1 MKPDELIKLIATF
14 KQLISELF
22 FKGQEPQWLAL
33 AINYSL
39 LFLLLL
45 LGFWAALVVIGQC
58 IKIWA
63 EQIRPLYYDQ
73 ALKKRLR
80 NRQRFANHIEQEIR
94 QLNSR
99 EEWKDYRFTELE
111 AEVEAE
117 GKRLRL
123 LPLPFFRSSRRGL
136 RREQSLSKALE
147 LSGERL
153 IILAGDPGSG
163 KSIALRH
170 VAEKL
175 ALRSSKDKN
184 IKSIIPLYVNL
195 KKLERPAQVAINREL
210 IESFVKQ
217 ELNRINDRDIEQ
229 FLEEEFQVGVKEGT
243 WLFLFDSF
251 DELPEVLSS
260 VEADTTIGDYA
271 QAIDDFLNGFNQCR
285 GIIASRQF
293 RGPKHLGWPLFR
305 ILPLDSRRWEL
316 IRKAELDPPIE
327 KELSGR
333 LRVATQEI
341 EEMTKNPMFLGIL
354 CENMRAGN
362 DFPNNTHA
370 VFESYLEARLAR
382 DATRLQKRFQLQPT
396 DVRMAAE
403 RIAFCMS
410 IDTELGLSPS
420 RDKIQEAMERHH
432 LVSSGDVGRYMNAL
446 EYLKLARSEQQA
458 VPGSPE
464 HFTFSHRRF
473 QEYFATCIVLSDL
486 TRISPRLLLTDGRW
500 RETAVVILQTQAAE
514 EFAPILAEASEL
526 VQEMTRKIPDLIADP
541 YAYIN
546 PKTSGDVPSVLK
558 PFAWPAGLQPLLSLL
573 QDGLMGRMR
582 EFPAD
587 IQDNASRILLTAS
600 SRGSLAD
607 QKWSLEVAG
616 ITPQPVL
623 LWLLRRAFASKSQWL
638 KEVAYRQTAR
648 LGEIPEDIAAAIRK
662 SLKYLFSEKRLNK
675 EYYAT
680 LAHLSRLDQPSRF
693 ISSLRLLKLI
703 PIVDS
708 LLKGGVLLGL
718 IALGSIFH
726 WKEALVFVAI
736 LILYILVEKAATSAR
751 GHEWYDP
758 FAVYLY
764 RILWLTRWIL
774 FPLLWTPFA
783 IFASEQG
790 QFTNPIW
797 WSFLALLPVLYIV
810 FDFNRA
816 LKHIALHI
824 EKDVITLVFL
834 ALLPLALIAARKIA
848 ESMFYKNFSLFI
860 TAFAV
865 PPSLALIYFVYQ
877 STRIARILLADK
889 TKFRHWLKTPI
900 MQVTAEELLHL
911 LCLYQS
917 TEYSMKLV
925 ATIRERNSLIASDAS
940 ENLINELALKL
951 DSEIRSK
958 PLTSD
963 LADSKFFRSWMENYT
978 RKDKSRL
985 KDLGT
990 EFLDEIYITLEQI
1003 RSKRKGTD
1011 ADLRNA
1017 HYRPAVSSSSD
1028 CRR

>member
-1 MKPDELIKLIATF
+1 MKPDELIKLITTF

-22 FKGQEPQWLAL
+22 FKGKEPQWLAL

-39 LFLLLL
+39 LLLLLL
-45 LGFWAALVVIGQC
+45 LGLWGVLVVIGQC
-58 IKIWA
+58 IKIWE
-63 EQIRPLYYDQ
+63 EQIRTLYYDQ
-73 ALKKRLR
+73 AQKKRLR

-123 LPLPFFRSSRRGL
+123 LPLPFFRSTRRGL

-153 IILAGDPGSG
+153 ILLSGDPGSG

-195 KKLERPAQVAINREL
+195 KKLERPDQAAINREL

-316 IRKAELDPPIE
+316 IRKADLDPHIE
-327 KELSGR
+327 KDLSGR
-333 LRVATQEI
+333 LRVANQEI
-341 EEMTKNPMFLGIL
+341 QEMTKNPMFLGIL

-370 VFESYLEARLAR
+370 VFESYLETRLAR
-382 DATRLQKRFQLQPT
+382 DATRLQKRFQLQPA

-420 RDKIQEAMERHH
+420 RDKIQEATERHH
-432 LVSSGDVGRYMNAL
+432 LDSSGDMGSYMNAL
-446 EYLKLARSEQQA
+446 EYLKLARSEQQS
-458 VPGSPE
+458 VPGSSE
-464 HFTFSHRRF
+464 YFTFSHRRF

-486 TRISPRLLLTDGRW
+486 TRISPRRLLTDGRW
-500 RETAVVILQTQAAE
+500 RETAVVILQTQPAE

-526 VQEMTRKIPDLIADP
+526 LQELTRKIPDLIADP
-541 YAYIN
+541 YAYTN
-546 PKTSGDVPSVLK
+546 PKTSGDVASVLK

-582 EFPAD
+582 ELPAD

-600 SRGSLAD
+600 SKGSLAD

-616 ITPQPVL
+616 ITSQPVL
-623 LWLLRRAFASKSQWL
+623 LWLLRRAFASESQWL
-638 KEVAYRQTAR
+638 KEVAFRQTAR
-648 LGEIPEDIAAAIRK
+648 LGEIPKDIAAAIRK
-662 SLKYLFSEKRLNK
+662 SLKYLFSEGRLNK
-675 EYYAT
+675 EYSAT

-693 ISSLRLLKLI
+693 INSLRLLKAV
-703 PIVDS
+703 PIVDP
-708 LLKGGVLLGL
+708 LLKGGVLIGL
-718 IALGSIFH
+718 IVLGSIFDSNITRG
-726 WKEALVFVAI
+726 LIYIF
-736 LILYILVEKAATSAR
+736 ILYILLERDLSIE
-751 GHEWYDP
+751 GDFLWYGA
-758 FAVYLY
+758 FSFFRCAFIGTIRL
-764 RILWLTRWIL
+764 IL

-783 IFASEQG
+783 IVASEQG
-790 QFTNPIW
+790 RFTNPIW
-797 WSFLALLPVLYIV
+797 WLFLALLPALYIV

-816 LKHIALHI
+816 LN
-824 EKDVITLVFL
+824 
-834 ALLPLALIAARKIA
+834 LIASGFKNAWPLLVGLIIGGIISAIVSMIA
-848 ESMFYKNFSLFI
+848 PILIGTSRSFFI
-860 TAFAV
+860 FNLIL
-865 PPSLALIYFVYQ
+865 PSLLLIY
-877 STRIARILLADK
+877 ILYGLATMGGVLLVDK
-889 TKFRHWLKTPI
+889 IKFRKWLKMSIKP
-900 MQVTAEELLHL
+900 VTAEELLHL
-911 LCLYQS
+911 LCLYNS
-917 TEYSMKLV
+917 TEYSRKLV
-925 ATIRERNSLIASDAS
+925 VTIRERNALLASETT

-951 DSEIRSK
+951 DAEIRTR
-958 PLTSD
+958 PLASD
-963 LADSKFFRSWMENYT
+963 FAASEFFSSWMAKYT
-978 RKDKSRL
+978 HKDKSRL
-985 KDLGT
+985 KNLGT
-990 EFLDEIYITLEQI
+990 EFLDEIYITLEHI
-1003 RSKRKGTD
+1003 RSVRKG
-1011 ADLRNA
+1011 
-1017 HYRPAVSSSSD
+1017 AVSDIVSI
-1028 CRR
+1028 

>member
-1 MKPDELIKLIATF
+1 M
-14 KQLISELF
+14 
-22 FKGQEPQWLAL
+22 
-33 AINYSL
+33 
-39 LFLLLL
+39 
-45 LGFWAALVVIGQC
+45 
-58 IKIWA
+58 
-63 EQIRPLYYDQ
+63 
-73 ALKKRLR
+73 
-80 NRQRFANHIEQEIR
+80 
-94 QLNSR
+94 
-99 EEWKDYRFTELE
+99 
-111 AEVEAE
+111 EAE

-123 LPLPFFRSSRRGL
+123 LPLPFIRSTRRGL
-136 RREQSLSKALE
+136 RREQSLSQALE

-153 IILAGDPGSG
+153 ILLAGDPGSG

-175 ALRSSKDKN
+175 ALRPSKDKN
-184 IKSIIPLYVNL
+184 IKGLIPLYVNL

-229 FLEEEFQVGVKEGT
+229 FLEEEFQVGIKEGT

-260 VEADTTIGDYA
+260 VEADTMIGDYA

-327 KELSGR
+327 KELNVR
-333 LRVATQEI
+333 LRVASQDI

-362 DFPNNTHA
+362 DFPNNTHG
-370 VFESYLEARLAR
+370 VFESYLETRLAR
-382 DATRLQKRFQLQPT
+382 DASRLQKRFQLQPA
-396 DVRMAAE
+396 DVRIAAE

-410 IDTELGLSPS
+410 INTELGLSPS

-432 LVSSGDVGRYMNAL
+432 LDSSGDIGSYMNAL

-464 HFTFSHRRF
+464 YFTFSHRRF

-486 TRISPRLLLTDGRW
+486 TRINPRLLLTDGRW
-500 RETAVVILQTQAAE
+500 RETAVVILQTQPAE

-526 VQEMTRKIPDLIADP
+526 LQEMTRKIPDLIADP

-546 PKTSGDVPSVLK
+546 PKTSSDVPSVLK
-558 PFAWPAGLQPLLSLL
+558 PFDWPAGLQPFLSLL

-582 EFPAD
+582 ELPAD

-662 SLKYLFSEKRLNK
+662 SLKYLFSERRLNK

-693 ISSLRLLKLI
+693 INSLRLLKWV
-703 PIVDS
+703 PIVDR
-708 LLKGGVLLGL
+708 LLKGGMLLSL
-718 IALGSIFH
+718 MVLGSMFD
-726 WKEALVFVAI
+726 WNGALYLFALIILLIPLERGLSIKVF
-736 LILYILVEKAATSAR
+736 
-751 GHEWYDP
+751 
-758 FAVYLY
+758 
-764 RILWLTRWIL
+764 LWHYAFDAFSFVCIWSIRLTL
-774 FPLLWTPFA
+774 FPLLWSPFA
-783 IFASEQG
+783 IIAAEQG
-790 QFTNPIW
+790 QFANPMW
-797 WSFLALLPVLYIV
+797 WPCLALLPALYIV
-810 FDFNRA
+810 FDFNRS
-816 LKHIALHI
+816 LKLFNRTLRWIALDSYKKRFLLLLLIGTIVLILHYRS
-824 EKDVITLVFL
+824 VILHYRSVI
-834 ALLPLALIAARKIA
+834 LLGYYMLI
-848 ESMFYKNFSLFI
+848 S
-860 TAFAV
+860 V
-865 PPSLALIYFVYQ
+865 PFTYLIYNFVV
-877 STRIARILLADK
+877 TTRILLSDK
-889 TKFRHWLKTPI
+889 AKFRHWLKIPI
-900 MQVTAEELLHL
+900 KQVTAEELLNL
-911 LCLYQS
+911 LSLYQS
-917 TEYSMKLV
+917 TEYSRRLV
-925 ATIRERNSLIASDAS
+925 VTICERNALMASEAS
-940 ENLINELALKL
+940 ENLINELALTL
-951 DSEIRSK
+951 DTLIRSK

-963 LADSKFFRSWMENYT
+963 FAASEFFRSWMENYT
-978 RKDKSRL
+978 RKDKARL

-1003 RSKRKGTD
+1003 RSKRKGTYSD
-1011 ADLRNA
+1011 IRSSHN
-1017 HYRPAVSSSSD
+1017 RPAVSSSSD
-1028 CRR
+1028 CVR

>member
-1 MKPDELIKLIATF
+1 
-14 KQLISELF
+14 
-22 FKGQEPQWLAL
+22 
-33 AINYSL
+33 
-39 LFLLLL
+39 
-45 LGFWAALVVIGQC
+45 
-58 IKIWA
+58 
-63 EQIRPLYYDQ
+63 
-73 ALKKRLR
+73 
-80 NRQRFANHIEQEIR
+80 
-94 QLNSR
+94 
-99 EEWKDYRFTELE
+99 
-111 AEVEAE
+111 
-117 GKRLRL
+117 
-123 LPLPFFRSSRRGL
+123 
-136 RREQSLSKALE
+136 
-147 LSGERL
+147 
-153 IILAGDPGSG
+153 
-163 KSIALRH
+163 
-170 VAEKL
+170 
-175 ALRSSKDKN
+175 
-184 IKSIIPLYVNL
+184 
-195 KKLERPAQVAINREL
+195 VAINREL

-305 ILPLDSRRWEL
+305 ILPLDSRRWVL

-327 KELSGR
+327 KELNVP

-354 CENMRAGN
+354 CENMRAGK

-370 VFESYLEARLAR
+370 VFESYLGTRLAR
-382 DATRLQKRFQLQPT
+382 DATRLQKRFQLQPA

-432 LVSSGDVGRYMNAL
+432 LDSSGDVGRYMNAL

-464 HFTFSHRRF
+464 YFTFSHRRF

-500 RETAVVILQTQAAE
+500 RETAVVILQTQPAE
-514 EFAPILAEASEL
+514 EFAPILAEASDL
-526 VQEMTRKIPDLIADP
+526 LKEMTRKIPDLIADP
-541 YAYIN
+541 YAYIK
-546 PKTSGDVPSVLK
+546 PKASGDVPSVLK
-558 PFAWPAGLQPLLSLL
+558 PFDWPARLQPLLSLL
-573 QDGLMGRMR
+573 QDGLMGRMQ
-582 EFPAD
+582 ELPAD

-623 LWLLRRAFASKSQWL
+623 LWLLRRAFASESQWL

-662 SLKYLFSEKRLNK
+662 SLRYLFSERRLNK

-693 ISSLRLLKLI
+693 INSLRLLKLI
-703 PIVDS
+703 PIVDT

-718 IALGSIFH
+718 VVLGSMFD
-726 WKEALVFVAI
+726 WKYASI
-736 LILYILVEKAATSAR
+736 LISLFIWLIFFERGSSVKKREYVWYYSFVTIRNIYIWTIRLIV
-751 GHEWYDP
+751 
-758 FAVYLY
+758 
-764 RILWLTRWIL
+764 

-783 IFASEQG
+783 IIASEKG
-790 QFTNPIW
+790 QFTSPRW
-797 WSFLALLPVLYIV
+797 WSFLALLPALYIV
-810 FDFNRA
+810 FDFNRS
-816 LKHIALHI
+816 LKLIALFI
-824 EKDVITLVFL
+824 KKNKSFVTLPLIAIAAFRIGELLAIKFPPITFFVFVTI
-834 ALLPLALIAARKIA
+834 PLALTFLLY
-848 ESMFYKNFSLFI
+848 E
-860 TAFAV
+860 FA
-865 PPSLALIYFVYQ
+865 
-877 STRIARILLADK
+877 TMARILLADK
-889 TKFRHWLKTPI
+889 AKFRNWLKIPI
-900 MQVTAEELLHL
+900 KQVTAEELLQL
-911 LCLYQS
+911 LSLYQS
-917 TEYSMKLV
+917 TEYSRRLV
-925 ATIRERNSLIASDAS
+925 VTIRERNALIASEAS

-951 DSEIRSK
+951 DTEIRSK
-958 PLTSD
+958 SLTSD
-963 LADSKFFRSWMENYT
+963 FAASEFFRSWLEKYT
-978 RKDKSRL
+978 RKDKSRV
-985 KDLGT
+985 KNLGT

-1011 ADLRNA
+1011 ADLNRSHN
-1017 HYRPAVSSSSD
+1017 RPAVSSSSY
-1028 CRR
+1028 CGK

>member
-45 LGFWAALVVIGQC
+45 LGLWGALVVIGQS

-73 ALKKRLR
+73 VQKRRLR

-153 IILAGDPGSG
+153 ILLAGDPGSG

-316 IRKAELDPPIE
+316 IRKAELDPSIE
-327 KELSGR
+327 KELNVR

-362 DFPNNTHA
+362 DFPNNTHG
-370 VFESYLEARLAR
+370 VFESYLETRLAR
-382 DATRLQKRFQLQPT
+382 DATRLQKRFQLKPV

-420 RDKIQEAMERHH
+420 RDKIQEAMDRHH
-432 LVSSGDVGRYMNAL
+432 LDSGGDIERYMNAL

-458 VPGSPE
+458 VPGSPKY
-464 HFTFSHRRF
+464 FTFSHRRF

-500 RETAVVILQTQAAE
+500 RETAVVILQTQPAE
-514 EFAPILAEASEL
+514 EFAPILAEASDL
-526 VQEMTRKIPDLIADP
+526 LQEMTQKVPDLIADP
-541 YAYIN
+541 YAYI
-546 PKTSGDVPSVLK
+546 KSKASGDMPSVLK
-558 PFAWPAGLQPLLSLL
+558 PFDWPAGLQPLLSLL

-582 EFPAD
+582 ELPTD

-616 ITPQPVL
+616 ITTQPVL
-623 LWLLRRAFASKSQWL
+623 LYLLRRAFVSESQWL

-662 SLKYLFSEKRLNK
+662 SLRYLFSERRLNK

-693 ISSLRLLKLI
+693 INSLRLLNYV
-703 PIVDS
+703 PIVDT
-708 LLKGGVLLGL
+708 LLKGGVVIGL
-718 IALGSIFH
+718 IAISTMSN
-726 WKEALVFVAI
+726 WKAAPI
-736 LILYILVEKAATSAR
+736 LITLFTFLILLERGSSVKGGNDLWYYYFSSSLDVYI
-751 GHEWYDP
+751 W
-758 FAVYLY
+758 
-764 RILWLTRWIL
+764 ITRLLL

-783 IFASEQG
+783 IIAAEQG
-790 QFTNPIW
+790 KFTNPIW
-797 WSFLALLPVLYIV
+797 WFFLALLPALHIV
-810 FDFNRA
+810 FDFNR
-816 LKHIALHI
+816 
-824 EKDVITLVFL
+824 
-834 ALLPLALIAARKIA
+834 
-848 ESMFYKNFSLFI
+848 S
-860 TAFAV
+860 
-865 PPSLALIYFVYQ
+865 
-877 STRIARILLADK
+877 
-889 TKFRHWLKTPI
+889 
-900 MQVTAEELLHL
+900 
-911 LCLYQS
+911 
-917 TEYSMKLV
+917 
-925 ATIRERNSLIASDAS
+925 
-940 ENLINELALKL
+940 LKL
-951 DSEIRSK
+951 IS
-958 PLTSD
+958 PTV
-963 LADSKFFRSWMENYT
+963 
-978 RKDKSRL
+978 RKVVHS
-985 KDLGT
+985 
-990 EFLDEIYITLEQI
+990 
-1003 RSKRKGTD
+1003 
-1011 ADLRNA
+1011 
-1017 HYRPAVSSSSD
+1017 V
-1028 CRR
+1028 

>member
-39 LFLLLL
+39 LLLLLL
-45 LGFWAALVVIGQC
+45 LGLSGALLVTGQS
-58 IKIWA
+58 IKIWK
-63 EQIRPLYYDQ
+63 EQIKPLYYDQ
-73 ALKKRLR
+73 VQKRRLR

-123 LPLPFFRSSRRGL
+123 LPLPFFRSSSRGL

-153 IILAGDPGSG
+153 ILLAGDPGSG

-210 IESFVKQ
+210 IESFIKQ

-327 KELSGR
+327 KELNVR

-362 DFPNNTHA
+362 AFPNNTHA
-370 VFESYLEARLAR
+370 VFESYLETRLAR
-382 DATRLQKRFQLQPT
+382 DATRLQKRFQLQPA

-410 IDTELGLSPS
+410 IDTELGLSPT

-432 LVSSGDVGRYMNAL
+432 LDSSGDIGRYMNAL

-464 HFTFSHRRF
+464 YFTFSHRRF

-500 RETAVVILQTQAAE
+500 RETAVVILQTQPAE

-526 VQEMTRKIPDLIADP
+526 LQEMTRKIPDLIADP

-546 PKTSGDVPSVLK
+546 PKTSSDVPSMLK

-573 QDGLMGRMR
+573 QDGLMGRMQ
-582 EFPAD
+582 ELPAD

-600 SRGSLAD
+600 SGGSLAD

-662 SLKYLFSEKRLNK
+662 SLKYLFLENRLNK
-675 EYYAT
+675 EYHAT
-680 LAHLSRLDQPSRF
+680 LAHLSRLDQPSQF
-693 ISSLRLLKLI
+693 INSLRLLKSVS
-703 PIVDS
+703 IVDT
-708 LLKGGVLLGL
+708 LLKGVVLLGL
-718 IALGSIFH
+718 AVLGLTLDH
-726 WKEALVFVAI
+726 WYFG
-736 LILYILVEKAATSAR
+736 LILCALLAFDIPHGIETDAKRIYARYGRIAIFVSAFSWFIR
-751 GHEWYDP
+751 
-758 FAVYLY
+758 LS
-764 RILWLTRWIL
+764 L

-783 IFASEQG
+783 IIASEQG

-797 WSFLALLPVLYIV
+797 WFFLALLPALYLV
-810 FDFNRA
+810 FDFKKA
-816 LKHIALHI
+816 IKFIAL
-824 EKDVITLVFL
+824 EVNKKKFAFPYVISVLLLVWYYQWMIL
-834 ALLPLALIAARKIA
+834 ALYVIGFVSFTYLLYEFGAATMI
-848 ESMFYKNFSLFI
+848 L
-860 TAFAV
+860 
-865 PPSLALIYFVYQ
+865 
-877 STRIARILLADK
+877 RIDK
-889 TKFRHWLKTPI
+889 TKFCNWLKIPDK
-900 MQVTAEELLHL
+900 QVTAEELLHL

-917 TEYSMKLV
+917 TEYSRRLV
-925 ATIRERNSLIASDAS
+925 VTIRERNALIASEAS
-940 ENLINELALKL
+940 ENLINQLALTL
-951 DSEIRSK
+951 DAQRRSK

-963 LADSKFFRSWMENYT
+963 FAASEFFRSWMENYT

-985 KDLGT
+985 KNLGT

-1011 ADLRNA
+1011 SDIRNA
-1017 HYRPAVSSSSD
+1017 PNRPAVSSSSD
-1028 CRR
+1028 CGR